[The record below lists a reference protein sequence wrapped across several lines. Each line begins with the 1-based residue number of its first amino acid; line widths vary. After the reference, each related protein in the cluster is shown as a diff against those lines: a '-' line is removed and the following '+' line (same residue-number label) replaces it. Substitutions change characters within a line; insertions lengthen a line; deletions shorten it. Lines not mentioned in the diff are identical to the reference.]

1 MYASP
6 SIVILFDF
14 IDQNS
19 IQPKHRSDL
28 VRVGGGVPTNLQLVL
43 ISLHIHVHHYGKV
56 QEVNDL
62 ESSGKT

>member
-19 IQPKHRSDL
+19 IQPIKHRSAKCKILLGL
-28 VRVGGGVPTNLQLVL
+28 VGVFQQIYN
-43 ISLHIHVHHYGKV
+43 
-56 QEVNDL
+56 
-62 ESSGKT
+62 

>member
-19 IQPKHRSDL
+19 IQPKHRSAKCKIFLGL
-28 VRVGGGVPTNLQLVL
+28 VGVFQQIYN
-43 ISLHIHVHHYGKV
+43 
-56 QEVNDL
+56 
-62 ESSGKT
+62 

>member
-19 IQPKHRSDL
+19 IQPKHRSAKCKIL
-28 VRVGGGVPTNLQLVL
+28 LGLAGVFQQIYN
-43 ISLHIHVHHYGKV
+43 
-56 QEVNDL
+56 
-62 ESSGKT
+62 

>member
-19 IQPKHRSDL
+19 IQPKHRSAKCKILLGL
-28 VRVGGGVPTNLQLVL
+28 VGVFQQIYN
-43 ISLHIHVHHYGKV
+43 
-56 QEVNDL
+56 
-62 ESSGKT
+62 

>member
-19 IQPKHRSDL
+19 IQPKHCSAKCKILLGL
-28 VRVGGGVPTNLQLVL
+28 VGVFQQIYN
-43 ISLHIHVHHYGKV
+43 
-56 QEVNDL
+56 
-62 ESSGKT
+62 